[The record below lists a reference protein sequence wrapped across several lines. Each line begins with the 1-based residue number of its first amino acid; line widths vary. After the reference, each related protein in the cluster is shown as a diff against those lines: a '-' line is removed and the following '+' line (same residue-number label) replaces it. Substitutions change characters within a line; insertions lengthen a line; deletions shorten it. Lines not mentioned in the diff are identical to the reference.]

1 MLSAESSGGTAMAS
15 QVADGGNPGNF
26 RDVLHEVNSTSGL
39 VQAFHFHPAFGT
51 EKGGTKKGT
60 E

>member
-1 MLSAESSGGTAMAS
+1 MAS